1 MNPSGIRKEVA
12 LALCDERKLV
22 IEEIGSGDFAAVDEC
37 IKNERK
43 NRFFERVLARIGQI
57 DDNLRLHAGWARN
70 LHTGVAGVHIRLD
83 HLEVFLVTLQE
94 LLGQQQDLK
103 HGRTKYCD
111 KQPDAPECGQSDFY
125 TFFLD
130 NLPKLG

>member
-37 IKNERK
+37 IKNEKK

-57 DDNLRLHAGWARN
+57 DDNLRLHAEWARN
-70 LHTGVAGVHIRLD
+70 LHTVVAGVHIRLD
-83 HLEVFLVTLQE
+83 HLEVFLVTLQYF
-94 LLGQQQDLK
+94 LGQQQDLK
-103 HGRTKYCD
+103 HNRTNYCH
-111 KQPDAPECGQSDFY
+111 KQPDAPECEQSDFY
-125 TFFLD
+125 TFLD
-130 NLPKLG
+130 NLPKLN